1 MPNTLSKEN
10 ELQRKAFELY
20 YGLGDKRSLR
30 AVAETIGRTERT
42 VAGWSRAFNWVARV
56 TQRNIENAQN
66 SNEAKITAEL
76 TDVRTKYRILINNLM
91 ADFSKDIA
99 QGKVKVKNI
108 NDFERLV
115 KLDMLLMGEATE
127 RVERGGTQ
135 ELSQDAKDRLD
146 EIAQLKHEDFMDA
159 MLRGL
164 FGGSVGHIEI
174 TGKRNGKTD
183 EEIAEIVDKTIKDII
198 SGMAGV
204 ELEEIKEGNGYTE
217 VHITGNANPIEVRE
231 YIEKELKD
239 RLAMVL

>member
-1 MPNTLSKEN
+1 MSNAINPEHYNRLNPQPKDVIRAWGLNFNLGSAVKYISRAGHKDDIVQDLKKAQEFIQF
-10 ELQRKAFELY
+10 EIDAIEEVRAERKA
-20 YGLGDKRSLR
+20 
-30 AVAETIGRTERT
+30 
-42 VAGWSRAFNWVARV
+42 
-56 TQRNIENAQN
+56 
-66 SNEAKITAEL
+66 
-76 TDVRTKYRILINNLM
+76 
-91 ADFSKDIA
+91 
-99 QGKVKVKNI
+99 
-108 NDFERLV
+108 
-115 KLDMLLMGEATE
+115 
-127 RVERGGTQ
+127 
-135 ELSQDAKDRLD
+135 
-146 EIAQLKHEDFMDA
+146 MDA

>member
-1 MPNTLSKEN
+1 MNYFEMKWRLSACRIQAGYSQAE
-10 ELQRKAFELY
+10 
-20 YGLGDKRSLR
+20 
-30 AVAETIGRTERT
+30 VAEILGCSDKTIVSWETGKTAPKMEKAQEFIQFEIDAIEGARAER
-42 VAGWSRAFNWVARV
+42 
-56 TQRNIENAQN
+56 
-66 SNEAKITAEL
+66 
-76 TDVRTKYRILINNLM
+76 
-91 ADFSKDIA
+91 KD
-99 QGKVKVKNI
+99 KP
-108 NDFERLV
+108 
-115 KLDMLLMGEATE
+115 
-127 RVERGGTQ
+127 
-135 ELSQDAKDRLD
+135 
-146 EIAQLKHEDFMDA
+146 KHEDFMDA

-231 YIEKELKD
+231 YIERELKD

>member
-1 MPNTLSKEN
+1 
-10 ELQRKAFELY
+10 
-20 YGLGDKRSLR
+20 
-30 AVAETIGRTERT
+30 
-42 VAGWSRAFNWVARV
+42 
-56 TQRNIENAQN
+56 
-66 SNEAKITAEL
+66 
-76 TDVRTKYRILINNLM
+76 
-91 ADFSKDIA
+91 
-99 QGKVKVKNI
+99 
-108 NDFERLV
+108 
-115 KLDMLLMGEATE
+115 
-127 RVERGGTQ
+127 
-135 ELSQDAKDRLD
+135 
-146 EIAQLKHEDFMDA
+146 MDA

-217 VHITGNANPIEVRE
+217 AHITGNANPIEVRE